1 MHLGELEL
9 GLSAH
14 PLWKRSVAD
23 DISKRLSAFTKKKV
37 INQPSSKL
45 FLQTEEGVC
54 AIAYLSGSC
63 FSNTLRLVWS
73 RTTRALMKPAR
84 SSVFD
89 RNCDMLS

>member
-45 FLQTEEGVC
+45 FLQTDEGVC
-54 AIAYLSGSC
+54 DSVP
-63 FSNTLRLVWS
+63 LRLVLLKHL
-73 RTTRALMKPAR
+73 ALGVVANHAGVDEAR
-84 SSVFD
+84 KV
-89 RNCDMLS
+89 